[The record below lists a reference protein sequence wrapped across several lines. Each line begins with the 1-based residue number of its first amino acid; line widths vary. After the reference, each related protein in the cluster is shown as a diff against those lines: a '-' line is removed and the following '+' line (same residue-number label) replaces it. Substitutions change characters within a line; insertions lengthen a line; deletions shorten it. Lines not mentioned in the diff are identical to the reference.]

1 MVVDQRELQSSG
13 RGGGRRAGGGAVG
26 GVSDR
31 SRSDS
36 VGLRWLLQRLTDDD
50 RCRRRLG
57 KAAALE
63 ARRVCQDP
71 ATWASFVAAAADRR
85 LRWPNSAFPGDGGGG
100 VRWLQVA
107 VDGGAVPDVQRR
119 RRGSDAAAVAAARP
133 GGGPNPN

>member
-1 MVVDQRELQSSG
+1 MVVDQRELQSNG
-13 RGGGRRAGGGAVG
+13 RGGGWRAGSGDVG
-26 GVSDR
+26 GVSDQ

-71 ATWASFVAAAADRR
+71 ATWASYVTAAADRCLQR
-85 LRWPNSAFPGDGGGG
+85 PISAFPDGGGGG
-100 VRWLQVA
+100 VRWLQMA
-107 VDGGAVPDVQRR
+107 VDGGAVPDGQR
-119 RRGSDAAAVAAARP
+119 P
-133 GGGPNPN
+133 